1 MMIIMKK
8 GATDADIGHVV
19 EKLHGVGAEAHIS
32 RGEFKTVIGAIGDR
46 EVISQLPFDAMPGVE
61 GVVSIMKPYKFV
73 SREFKDE
80 DTIINVGGIKIG
92 EGYFTV
98 MAGPCSVESEEQVL
112 TTARMVKEAG
122 AAILRG
128 GAFKPRTSPYA
139 FQGLGRQGLEILA
152 AAREETGLP
161 IVTEVVDVRD
171 VELVAEYADILQIG
185 ARNMQNFL
193 LLTEVGRTDKPVL
206 LKRGFSATIEEALMA
221 AEYIVKAGDSKIIL
235 CERGI
240 RTFETYTR
248 NTLDISS
255 VPLIKQLSHLPVI
268 VDPSHAS
275 GKRDLIAPLTMAGLA
290 AGADGAII
298 EVHPNP
304 EEASCDG
311 QQSLAFE
318 QFDSLMGKLKKVA
331 PAFDKSL
338 ATGEYNG
345 VR

>member
-8 GATDADIGHVV
+8 GATDEDIDHVV
-19 EKLHGVGAEAHIS
+19 EKLHSIGAEAHVS
-32 RGEFKTVIGAIGDR
+32 RGQFKTIIGAIGDR

-61 GVVSIMKPYKFV
+61 GVVPIMKPYKFV
-73 SREFKDE
+73 SREFRSE
-80 DTIINVGGIKIG
+80 DTIIDVGGVKIG
-92 EGYFTV
+92 EGHFTV
-98 MAGPCSVESEEQVL
+98 MAGPCSVETEEQVL
-112 TTARMVKEAG
+112 ETARKVKEAG
-122 AAILRG
+122 ASILRG

-139 FQGLGRQGLEILA
+139 FQGLGKRGLEILA
-152 AAREETGLP
+152 EARAETGLP

-171 VELVAEYADILQIG
+171 VELVAEFADILQIG

-193 LLTEVGRTDKPVL
+193 LLTEVGRTAKPVL

-221 AEYIVKAGDSKIIL
+221 AEYIVKGGNSKVIM

-255 VPLIKQLSHLPVI
+255 VPLVKQLSHLPVI

-275 GKRDLIAPLTMAGLA
+275 GKRDLIEPLTLAGLA

-304 EEASCDG
+304 EEAACDG
-311 QQSLAFE
+311 QQSLTCE
-318 QFDSLMGKLKKVA
+318 QFDLLMERVRKVA
-331 PAFDKSL
+331 PAFGKAL
-338 ATGEYNG
+338 EMGR
-345 VR
+345 VH